1 MQITDKWMPRLILGA
16 QVAVVIVMGAL
27 VAIGKDGVITDALLA
42 ASGSVAGTGILQA
55 VTKKT
60 PIATPSDE

>member
-16 QVAVVIVMGAL
+16 QVVVVVIMGAL

-42 ASGSVAGTGILQA
+42 VSGSIAGAGILQSVA
-55 VTKKT
+55 KK
-60 PIATPSDE
+60 PPN

>member
-42 ASGSVAGTGILQA
+42 ASGSIAGAGILQVVA
-55 VTKKT
+55 KKT
-60 PIATPSDE
+60 PITTPSDE